1 MALKKGSRL
10 TSLLYRSSK
19 QPQSANTAAKVVTKA
34 YRLEDSDPC
43 LHQNGNSIKQMA
55 SQRIPPFYRIFF
67 TTVDP
72 LIALTGFI
80 SALFFPNFLLSTYS
94 PTATIPPAIETTQL
108 LNILAG
114 FYLSVVPLQIFLLR
128 ARPQDLTVWRA
139 LQFSVLIADVAVLGA
154 TATALSA
161 QGRLQ
166 PSHWRLDEAGS
177 VVVTAG
183 VGLIRIAFLIGLGM
197 GRRVRDGK
205 EL

>member
-1 MALKKGSRL
+1 
-10 TSLLYRSSK
+10 
-19 QPQSANTAAKVVTKA
+19 
-34 YRLEDSDPC
+34 
-43 LHQNGNSIKQMA
+43 MA
-55 SQRIPPFYRIFF
+55 SQSIPSFYRIFF

-94 PTATIPPAIETTQL
+94 PTATIPPTTETTQL

-114 FYLSVVPLQIFLLR
+114 FYLSVVPLQVFLLR

-139 LQFSVLIADVAVLGA
+139 LQFSVLITDLAVLGA
-154 TATALSA
+154 MARALNA

-166 PSHWRLDEAGS
+166 PSHWRLEEAGS
-177 VVVTAG
+177 MLLTTV
-183 VGLIRIAFLIGLGM
+183 VGLIRFWFLMGLGM
-197 GRRVRDGK
+197 GRRAQDGK

>member
-1 MALKKGSRL
+1 
-10 TSLLYRSSK
+10 
-19 QPQSANTAAKVVTKA
+19 
-34 YRLEDSDPC
+34 
-43 LHQNGNSIKQMA
+43 MA
-55 SQRIPPFYRIFF
+55 SQRISPFYRIFF

-94 PTATIPPAIETTQL
+94 PTATIPPAIETTEL

-128 ARPQDLTVWRA
+128 ARPQDLTVWRV
-139 LQFSVLIADVAVLGA
+139 LQFSVLITDVAVLGA
-154 TATALSA
+154 TMTALSA

-166 PSHWRLDEAGS
+166 PSRWRLEEAGS
-177 VVVTAG
+177 VALTAG
-183 VGLIRIAFLIGLGM
+183 VGLIRIAFLISLGM
-197 GRRVRDGK
+197 GRQARGGK

>member
-1 MALKKGSRL
+1 MLPKAPRTRRVSPHLN
-10 TSLLYRSSK
+10 
-19 QPQSANTAAKVVTKA
+19 QSANTAAKVVTKA
-34 YRLEDSDPC
+34 YCLEDSDPC

-55 SQRIPPFYRIFF
+55 SQSIPSFYRIFF

-80 SALFFPNFLLSTYS
+80 SALFFPNFLRSTYS
-94 PTATIPPAIETTQL
+94 PTATIPPTTETTQL

-114 FYLSVVPLQIFLLR
+114 FYLSVVPLQVFLLR

-139 LQFSVLIADVAVLGA
+139 LQFSVLITDLAVLGA
-154 TATALSA
+154 MARALNA

-166 PSHWRLDEAGS
+166 PSHWRLEEAGS
-177 VVVTAG
+177 MLLTTV
-183 VGLIRIAFLIGLGM
+183 VGLIRFWFLMGLGM
-197 GRRVRDGK
+197 GRRAQDGK